1 MTGSD
6 IYPPRRTQPEE
17 LAFMFMRV
25 MDEISKSNKK
35 TKKISKQQTSVQ
47 KRLDYARNDS
57 MTTNMVNTVTFNSGT
72 INTMNT
78 ITEEMSHSKL

>member
-1 MTGSD
+1 MTGGD

-35 TKKISKQQTSVQ
+35 TKKISKQQTTAQ
-47 KRLDYARNDS
+47 KRLDYARNES
-57 MTTNMVNTVTFNSGT
+57 IATNMVNTVTFNSGT
-72 INTMNT
+72 INTAITN
-78 ITEEMSHSKL
+78 TEEPSHTKL